1 MQTLSK
7 GYKRKPG
14 ISLYN
19 SLMRLQKKVALI
31 TGGTSGIGRATVELF
46 VQEGAK
52 VAFTGRR
59 RELGIA
65 IQQKTGALFIEADHR
80 LAADCQ
86 ACVDATMEAYGNIH
100 ILFNNAGIVTKG
112 TAESVSEQDWQE
124 TLDINITAVWRM
136 SRLVIPIFRTQGGGV
151 IVNNASDWGL
161 IGASQAVAYA
171 ASKGAVIQMTRS
183 MALDHAKENIRVN
196 AICPGDTFVERW
208 LQNGYYRD
216 TEAVSSEEARQS
228 DTIPM
233 GRVAEAEEIARAVLF
248 LASDESS
255 FITGTTL
262 SVDGGN
268 TAQ

>member
-1 MQTLSK
+1 
-7 GYKRKPG
+7 
-14 ISLYN
+14 
-19 SLMRLQKKVALI
+19 MRLQNKVALI
-31 TGGTSGIGRATVELF
+31 TGGTSGIGKATVELF
-46 VQEGAK
+46 LQEGAR

-59 RELGIA
+59 TELGNA
-65 IQQKTGALFIEADHR
+65 IQEQTGALFIQADHR
-80 LAADCQ
+80 FAADCHS
-86 ACVDATMEAYGNIH
+86 CIEETLKIYGNIH

-112 TAESVSEQDWQE
+112 TAESISERDWQD

-136 SRLVIPIFRTQGGGV
+136 SRLVMPIFRAQGGGV

-161 IGASQAVAYA
+161 VGASQAVAYA

-183 MALDHAKENIRVN
+183 MALDHARENIRVN
-196 AICPGDTFVERW
+196 AVCPGDTFVERW
-208 LQNGYYRD
+208 LQNGYFQNTD
-216 TEAVSSEEARQS
+216 ALSFAEARLS
-228 DTIPM
+228 DGIPL

-262 SVDGGN
+262 AVDGGN